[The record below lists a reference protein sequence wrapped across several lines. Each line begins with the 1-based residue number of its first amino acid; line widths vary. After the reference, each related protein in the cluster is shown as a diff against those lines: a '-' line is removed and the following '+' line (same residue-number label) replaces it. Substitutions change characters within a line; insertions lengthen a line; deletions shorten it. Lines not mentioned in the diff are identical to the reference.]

1 MAKKQS
7 ELSVRELQA
16 GRKEKHTSAKEVDF
30 SDISES
36 SDAELKRAK
45 RVGRPSTGQAKQLIA
60 LRISPLL
67 LSKLKKIAEKK
78 GKPYQTFIHESL
90 EALIKK
96 LA

>member
-16 GRKEKHTSAKEVDF
+16 GKKEKHISNNDIDF
-30 SDISES
+30 SDIPES
-36 SDAELKRAK
+36 SDDELKHAK
-45 RVGRPSTGQAKQLIA
+45 RVGRPSTGKAKQLIA

-67 LSKLKKIAEKK
+67 LSKLKKLAEKK
-78 GKPYQTFIHESL
+78 GKPYQTFIHDSL

>member
-1 MAKKQS
+1 M
-7 ELSVRELQA
+7 QA
-16 GRKEKHTSAKEVDF
+16 GKKEKRISTKEVDF
-30 SDISES
+30 SDIPES
-36 SDAELKRAK
+36 SDEELKRAK

-78 GKPYQTFIHESL
+78 GKPYQTLIHDSL

>member
-7 ELSVRELQA
+7 ELSVQELRA
-16 GRKEKHTSAKEVDF
+16 GKKEKHILNNDIDF
-30 SDISES
+30 SDIPDS

-45 RVGRPSTGQAKQLIA
+45 RVGRPSTGKAKQLIA

-67 LSKLKKIAEKK
+67 LSKLKKLAEKK
-78 GKPYQTFIHESL
+78 GKPYQTFIHDSL